1 MIKKIVNAL
10 LAFVNIPRKY
20 FFKRLRKKI
29 ENFGEYL
36 WDDFLEILLNAMR
49 MAFSL
54 NFRHCRKDIEGF
66 RATYNFVSR
75 DGLIAAAAVFAKNKM
90 KMKKEK
96 VPDNDPDLKVTVIFK
111 DGQALW
117 KFLISG
123 KSDVLS
129 SLLDQEIDYRG
140 NLNYLLKFAYM
151 VKTMF

>member
-1 MIKKIVNAL
+1 MIGKIAKAPRAL
-10 LAFVNIPRKY
+10 VNIPRKCS
-20 FFKRLRKKI
+20 FNRLRKKI
-29 ENFGEYL
+29 ENFEEEL
-36 WDDFLEILLNAMR
+36 WDDFLELLLDMMR
-49 MAFSL
+49 LAFLL

-117 KFLISG
+117 KFLMSG
-123 KSDVLS
+123 TPHVLS